1 MKNPWRGLA
10 TNLVNVGRSPIIT
23 STIRSKCQ
31 EAACGDGSRILANSS
46 ELPFLRKYSEGAPN
60 LFEMSRPISVIFWI
74 MKGELLLGETLKQFR
89 CSGRRWFN
97 LERFPFETFGTN
109 YSKVFK
115 KSLNPCKHL
124 GGVVR
129 GFCGVWTVVA
139 KMCEDSWSNLR

>member
-31 EAACGDGSRILANSS
+31 EAACGDGSGIPATSS

-97 LERFPFETFGTN
+97 LERLPFETFRKIFE
-109 YSKVFK
+109 SLQ

-129 GFCGVWTVVA
+129 GFCGVWTVLA

>member
-1 MKNPWRGLA
+1 
-10 TNLVNVGRSPIIT
+10 
-23 STIRSKCQ
+23 
-31 EAACGDGSRILANSS
+31 
-46 ELPFLRKYSEGAPN
+46 
-60 LFEMSRPISVIFWI
+60 

-115 KSLNPCKHL
+115 TSLNPCKHL

-129 GFCGVWTVVA
+129 GFCGVWTVLA